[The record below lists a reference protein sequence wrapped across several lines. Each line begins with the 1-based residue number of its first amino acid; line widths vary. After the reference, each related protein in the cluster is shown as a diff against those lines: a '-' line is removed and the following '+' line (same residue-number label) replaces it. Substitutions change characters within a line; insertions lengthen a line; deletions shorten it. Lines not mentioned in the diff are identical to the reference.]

1 MGIYLFSEVLKR
13 TRQSL
18 GLTQEMLCEG
28 ICSPQTL
35 SRIENGRQKPGK
47 NTSRQLMERMGK
59 EGSRIYA
66 IVPMGDPKTSKAIHQ
81 YEDAMRAERYKAAQK
96 ILRALEKDFWDTPAC
111 RQYLLYGNATVSWK
125 LQQISPA
132 EGRALLWEALGLT
145 VHEPAQQE
153 LSWYP
158 WMDHELLL
166 LYGIADSYYDEAQT
180 QEAVSTLEGI
190 YEGIWSGYRM
200 PQMDQKIEFMILQ
213 KLMDIY
219 GELGQYRRAI
229 EYAKKGIETCQ
240 QEKSSLYLV
249 QFLEGNAQNIKRL
262 LKQGESND
270 YSEETYKDKL
280 IQAIAIASALG
291 KKKAAKRMK
300 RCYHK
305 YFDNRP

>member
-1 MGIYLFSEVLKR
+1 MGIYYFGEILKR
-13 TRQSL
+13 YRESL
-18 GLTQEMLCEG
+18 GMTQEMLSEG
-28 ICSPQTL
+28 ICSPQTV
-35 SRIENGRQKPGK
+35 SRIENGRQKPGRAI
-47 NTSRQLMERMGK
+47 SRQMMERLGK
-59 EGSRIYA
+59 EKGRGYA
-66 IVPMGDPKTSKAIHQ
+66 IVPMGDAQVQEEIQ
-81 YEDAMRAERYKAAQK
+81 RYEDLMEKGEYKAADRIIRK
-96 ILRALEKDFWDTPAC
+96 LEGVFGDTPAH
-111 RQYLLYGNATVSWK
+111 RQYILGGKAHIGWK
-125 LQQISPA
+125 LRQITGE
-132 EGRALLWEALGLT
+132 EGRAMLWEALGLS
-145 VHEPAQQE
+145 VPNPMQQE
-153 LSWYP
+153 LSRYP
-158 WMDHELLL
+158 WIGHELLL

-262 LKQGESND
+262 LKQGESDD
-270 YSEETYKDKL
+270 YSEEIYKDKL

-300 RCYHK
+300 RRYHK